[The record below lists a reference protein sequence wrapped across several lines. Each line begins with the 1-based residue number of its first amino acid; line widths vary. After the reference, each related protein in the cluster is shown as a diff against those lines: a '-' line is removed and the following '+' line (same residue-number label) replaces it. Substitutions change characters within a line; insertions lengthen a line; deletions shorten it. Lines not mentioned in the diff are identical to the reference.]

1 MWTPIV
7 FLLSGATDIADGF
20 IARKFNMIS
29 DFGKAFD
36 AVADKLTQITVLFCL
51 VTKFPLMLI
60 PLVILIIKEVLA
72 ATLNLITLKKAGYVV
87 AAVWHGKVNTVVLYI
102 TMFIHM
108 MWVNIPE
115 IVSNVLVMV
124 CVGMMA
130 LSSFLYT
137 KSDVKAIKKEKK

>member
-60 PLVILIIKEVLA
+60 PLVILIIKEILA

-115 IVSNVLVMV
+115 IVSNILVMA
-124 CVGMMA
+124 CVGMMI

>member
-36 AVADKLTQITVLFCL
+36 AVADKLTQITVMFCL

-60 PLVILIIKEVLA
+60 PLVILILKEVLA
-72 ATLNLITLKKAGYVV
+72 AILNLITLKKAGYVV
-87 AAVWHGKVNTVVLYI
+87 AAVWHGKVNTVVLYV

-108 MWVNIPE
+108 MWVKIPE
-115 IVSNVLVMV
+115 PVSNVLVLI
-124 CVGMMA
+124 CLGMML

-137 KSDVKAIKKEKK
+137 KSDVKAIKKEK

>member
-1 MWTPIV
+1 
-7 FLLSGATDIADGF
+7 
-20 IARKFNMIS
+20 MIS

-60 PLVILIIKEVLA
+60 PLVILILKEVLA
-72 ATLNLITLKKAGYVV
+72 AILNLITLKKAGYVV
-87 AAVWHGKVNTVVLYI
+87 AADWHGKVNTVVIYI

-108 MWVNIPE
+108 MWVTIPE
-115 IVSNVLVMV
+115 TISNVLVFACIVMMV
-124 CVGMMA
+124 

-137 KSDVKAIKKEKK
+137 KSDVKAIKKEKE

>member
-36 AVADKLTQITVLFCL
+36 AVADKLTQIAVMFCL
-51 VTKFPLMLI
+51 GLNFPLMLI
-60 PLVILIIKEVLA
+60 PLVILILKEVLA
-72 ATLNLITLKKAGYVV
+72 AILNLITLKKAGYVV
-87 AAVWHGKVNTVVLYI
+87 AAVWHGKVNTVVLYV

-108 MWVNIPE
+108 MWVKIPE
-115 IVSNVLVMV
+115 PVSNVLVLI
-124 CVGMMA
+124 CLGMML

-137 KSDVKAIKKEKK
+137 KSDVKAIKQEKE

>member
-36 AVADKLTQITVLFCL
+36 AVADKLTQITVMFCL

-60 PLVILIIKEVLA
+60 PLVILILKEVLA
-72 ATLNLITLKKAGYVV
+72 AILNLITLKKAGYVV
-87 AAVWHGKVNTVVLYI
+87 AAVWHGKVNTVVLYV

-108 MWVNIPE
+108 MWVKIPE
-115 IVSNVLVMV
+115 PVSNVLVLI
-124 CVGMMA
+124 CLGMML
-130 LSSFLYT
+130 LSSILYT
-137 KSDVKAIKKEKK
+137 KSDVKAIKKEK